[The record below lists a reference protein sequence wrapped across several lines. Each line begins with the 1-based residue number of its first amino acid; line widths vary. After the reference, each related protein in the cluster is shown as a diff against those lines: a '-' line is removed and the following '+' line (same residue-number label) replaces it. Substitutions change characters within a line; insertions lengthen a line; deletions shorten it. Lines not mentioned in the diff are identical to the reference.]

1 MRWLGGQLELQGL
14 QGELRTRKQRKAQ
27 LEAQLADLTSQR
39 RILRAEDRNARDFV
53 VKQLDFERDL
63 IRREA
68 EELKTERTFKQSRL
82 EKTEQY
88 KIPIETSL
96 NMYRLE
102 YLEITPHKEVEYLK
116 RRLFQIN
123 KELEENSR
131 KRALKEAVATIYVD
145 LDGTRAK
152 STLEAQEV
160 EL

>member
-1 MRWLGGQLELQGL
+1 
-14 QGELRTRKQRKAQ
+14 
-27 LEAQLADLTSQR
+27 
-39 RILRAEDRNARDFV
+39 
-53 VKQLDFERDL
+53 
-63 IRREA
+63 
-68 EELKTERTFKQSRL
+68 
-82 EKTEQY
+82 
-88 KIPIETSL
+88 
-96 NMYRLE
+96 MYRLE